1 MSYLQAATAVLMTV
15 NLYLVWKA
23 LKRHEE
29 VRSDRRELYLAL
41 KNLLACKI
49 VYTGED
55 LERLKKTMS
64 DAKEAIANFERKA
77 K

>member
-1 MSYLQAATAVLMTV
+1 MSYIETATTVLMTV

-49 VYTGED
+49 IVTGEN
-55 LERLKKTMS
+55 LERLEKTMS